1 MIVLDTHVLLWMD
14 LGPRKFGREAK
25 RIVDRAWT
33 RGQVAISAVT
43 FWEAALLQTKGRL
56 SLPASADEWRNELLA
71 AGFVELALNGAIAI
85 RAVDLNGLPDDPA
98 DRLIVATALHHR
110 AALVTADE
118 KLLAWTHPLIRH
130 DART

>member
-1 MIVLDTHVLLWMD
+1 VIVLDTYVLLWMD

-98 DRLIVATALHHR
+98 DRLIVARRPCTIAPR
-110 AALVTADE
+110 S
-118 KLLAWTHPLIRH
+118 
-130 DART
+130 

>member
-1 MIVLDTHVLLWMD
+1 
-14 LGPRKFGREAK
+14 
-25 RIVDRAWT
+25 
-33 RGQVAISAVT
+33 
-43 FWEAALLQTKGRL
+43 L

-130 DART
+130 DARA

>member
-1 MIVLDTHVLLWMD
+1 MSRDV
-14 LGPRKFGREAK
+14 GR
-25 RIVDRAWT
+25 RRNLT
-33 RGQVAISAVT
+33 LTPFTSAGLI
-43 FWEAALLQTKGRL
+43 E
-56 SLPASADEWRNELLA
+56 LPID
-71 AGFVELALNGAIAI
+71 GAIGI
-85 RAVDLNGLPDDPA
+85 QAVDLNGLPDDPA